1 MNIELNRWVDR
12 WIGSFILMFLGLF
25 KSKRDDPKKIR
36 NVLFM
41 QWWGMGESLLTLP
54 AMKWFKENTKI
65 KVHVMTTER
74 VKDVFDQP
82 FIDEVKVFN
91 MSVFGMAWFIL
102 KNFRKYDLVV
112 DMEEYLYSS
121 TIISMFVGKYTFGF
135 ETDCGRDL
143 MCDHTSK
150 FETQHMVKNFCDL
163 VGAEYPDKL
172 VPLKTDD
179 VWPMV
184 PKSVGLF
191 FGTAE
196 SCTERS
202 WPMEKWTG
210 LYNTLKAKG
219 YTVFFIYEAK
229 WGVPIGGPDH
239 KLTNNLFELAGL
251 LKKTEWF
258 VSNDTGPMHLA
269 AAMGTKTVGLFGP
282 NLPVL
287 WAPYGQHSIYFPV
300 ECSPCIHN
308 TKGDMGGC
316 VSNLCMQN
324 IDVEDV
330 LDVIQGN

>member
-143 MCDHTSK
+143 MYDHTSK
-150 FETQHMVKNFCDL
+150 FEKQHMVKNFCDL
-163 VGAEYPDKL
+163 GGAEYPDKL
-172 VPLKTDD
+172 VPITFEEVETNLTR
-179 VWPMV
+179 P
-184 PKSVGLF
+184 VGLF
-191 FGTAE
+191 CGTAE

-202 WPMEKWTG
+202 WPIEKWQN
-210 LYNTLKAKG
+210 LYIKLIEKG
-219 YTVFFIYEAK
+219 YSPYFVFGPNEE
-229 WGVPIGGPDH
+229 PIKNFNSISPEDI
-239 KLTNNLFELAGL
+239 KKLAGYM
-251 LKKTEWF
+251 KTFEWF

-287 WAPYGQHSIYFPV
+287 WAPYGQHSVYFPV

-308 TKGDMGGC
+308 VRGDMGGC

-330 LDVIQGN
+330 LDVIQGT